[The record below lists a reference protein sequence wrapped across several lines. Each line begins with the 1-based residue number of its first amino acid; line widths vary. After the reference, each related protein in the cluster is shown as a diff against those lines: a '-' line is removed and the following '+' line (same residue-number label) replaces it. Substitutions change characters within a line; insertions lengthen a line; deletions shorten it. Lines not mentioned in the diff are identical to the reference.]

1 MADLTGDDPFTKGSY
16 TAPIHIFGFLVK
28 QAYSL
33 QFIKSHTIWGA
44 APGYVERALQA
55 QSVIFPSAKKT
66 NKAHGVTHEAQSLD

>member
-33 QFIKSHTIWGA
+33 QFINPTQSGA
-44 APGYVERALQA
+44 LPQATLNERFRL
-55 QSVIFPSAKKT
+55 
-66 NKAHGVTHEAQSLD
+66 NR